1 MQQKRQHAPH
11 RSVPYGLHKCV
22 IDHVLILMDR
32 EEKAL
37 VPMEREWCY
46 SMLQIYS
53 PIHLRTKTYRG
64 IWMMRASTAWAILSG
79 CCPIFEAYA
88 GIHRI
93 IFKVR
98 PRLLECKDSWGN
110 C

>member
-32 EEKAL
+32 KEKAL

-46 SMLQIYS
+46 SMLQ
-53 PIHLRTKTYRG
+53 
-64 IWMMRASTAWAILSG
+64 M
-79 CCPIFEAYA
+79 
-88 GIHRI
+88 
-93 IFKVR
+93 
-98 PRLLECKDSWGN
+98 
-110 C
+110 